1 MKPDPHTPRPV
12 EIELKLVLPTF
23 DPSSL
28 ARRLA
33 QTPVLA
39 RRKATRQQLHNIYFD
54 TPDQRLNQQRVAL
67 RLRRVGDSADAQW
80 LQTLKTGGNSNS
92 ALSQRG
98 EWETRVASAALD
110 LRALK
115 ATPWPHLDPDGGLF
129 SALKP
134 CFVTRFERTSW
145 LVRRR
150 DGAVVEVALDIGQI
164 EAGDATSP
172 ICELELELKSGQPT
186 ALFEVARQIAQSMAV
201 LPASISKAERG
212 FALAQNRLNQ
222 PQRAQPPQL
231 RPDMPLPVAAQRV
244 LLEMFGQFTRNLN
257 LLRSSD
263 DPELVHQARV
273 GWRRFKSA
281 MRLFKPVLAIQTMP
295 SWQGLQPLLT
305 SLGELRD
312 LDVACTETLP
322 KWADAYTK
330 GDPQRNDAWQKMAQ
344 ALDHATEL
352 QRKVVRYA
360 LQDPTVGA
368 ALLTTTQWLEDLT
381 TGTESGKKSAKPK
394 RSLRQWSQRRLS
406 SLQEK
411 LERAR
416 KKASTPTRL
425 HRVRLLAKRLRY
437 GTEALRT
444 LLPKRLAQALNQQ
457 ATRLQINMG
466 ATRDIAQAAALV
478 ARMDVDRGLA
488 EFLRG
493 VAATPSL
500 PDVRPQ

>member
-1 MKPDPHTPRPV
+1 
-12 EIELKLVLPTF
+12 
-23 DPSSL
+23 
-28 ARRLA
+28 
-33 QTPVLA
+33 
-39 RRKATRQQLHNIYFD
+39 
-54 TPDQRLNQQRVAL
+54 
-67 RLRRVGDSADAQW
+67 
-80 LQTLKTGGNSNS
+80 
-92 ALSQRG
+92 
-98 EWETRVASAALD
+98 
-110 LRALK
+110 
-115 ATPWPHLDPDGGLF
+115 
-129 SALKP
+129 
-134 CFVTRFERTSW
+134 VTRFERTSW